1 MMAMMCAACGEPEQG
16 VPEMNEQERQTVEAY
31 TETLA
36 PVCMGRF
43 QVEMPEQLA
52 LRSSSLTVNS
62 AEISA
67 RRMSRTMFNQFIDK
81 RQDELSSIDP
91 IHKQDSPYLKNVIE
105 RNGGIVIIDHNESRH
120 MPDAARMLEGYK
132 FDGLTMLSVK
142 LKAIDVDDDR
152 YKEQWKFRTSNKAD
166 RLKQVEYLLRHLHPR
181 KIGEMPEGPGLC
193 FENGFLAGSAEERI
207 PGAALKSREET
218 VSMTFVDRDRRD
230 VYINL
235 HTDNTV
241 AENDTLLDRT
251 SAAEK
256 ALSDDTNFSVL
267 RRGKVVLKGIS
278 QAEEWL
284 VTETTDQRIK
294 GHYFNLEANSKVGS
308 PETPYIDISFRNGD
322 FPHGEDRPAID
333 KASLTDAE
341 AVGLWDAITR
351 TFRPRPGAF

>member
-1 MMAMMCAACGEPEQG
+1 MITQLQAPLISGLLLLATACGAPEQG

-31 TETLA
+31 TDTLA

-43 QVEMPEQLA
+43 QAEMPEQLA
-52 LRSSSLTVNS
+52 LRFSSLTVNN

-105 RNGGIVIIDHNESRH
+105 RNDGIVIIDHNESRH

-181 KIGEMPEGPGLC
+181 KAGEMPEGPGLC

-207 PGAALKSREET
+207 PGAALSYREEE
-218 VSMTFVDRDRRD
+218 VAMTFVDRAHRD
-230 VYINL
+230 VYIHFNVDSTI
-235 HTDNTV
+235 HT
-241 AENDTLLDRT
+241 EDTLLDRMGQ
-251 SAAEK
+251 AESVMQ
-256 ALSDDTNFSVL
+256 AQGDENFSVM
-267 RRGKVVLKGIS
+267 RRSAVDLEGIE

-284 VTETTDQRIK
+284 GTFTTDDDVR
-294 GHYFNLEANSKVGS
+294 GNYFTLEGNSERGS
-308 PETPYIDISFRNGD
+308 AREPLISMTFKNG
-322 FPHGEDRPAID
+322 EY
-333 KASLTDAE
+333 SLVE
-341 AVGLWDAITR
+341 EE
-351 TFRPRPGAF
+351 P